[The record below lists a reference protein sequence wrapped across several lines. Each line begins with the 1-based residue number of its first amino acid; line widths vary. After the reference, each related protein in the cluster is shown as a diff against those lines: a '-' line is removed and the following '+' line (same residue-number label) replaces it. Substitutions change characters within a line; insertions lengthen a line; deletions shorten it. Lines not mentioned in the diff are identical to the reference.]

1 MEEKAKMRKLSTW
14 KLKLRMFLATA
25 LLFGLIYAILMVVGS
40 ILGLGGPLFYA
51 LLGFGV
57 IFLQYLISPKI
68 VELTMNVHYVSE
80 AEAPRL
86 HAMVDEL
93 ARRAGIPKPRVGIAE
108 IALPNAFA
116 FGRTKADG
124 RVCVTRG
131 ILNLLDEEELR
142 AVLGHEI
149 SHIKHSDMIV
159 MTLVSAVPL
168 ICYYIF
174 WSTVFSRDDEANL
187 VGIAALLAYFIGQ
200 LIVLFI
206 SRTREYYADQG
217 SVEIGGQPHKLASA
231 LYKLVYGSAQFN
243 RDDLKQVEGVKAF
256 FLNDVSAAYGE
267 IEDLRQLDMNM
278 DGTIDLAELQR
289 IKYGGVKVGMGA
301 RILELLS
308 THPNMLKRIERLS
321 RFT

>member
-1 MEEKAKMRKLSTW
+1 MEEKAKMRRLSTW
-14 KLKLRMFLATA
+14 KQKLRMFLATV

-289 IKYGGVKVGMGA
+289 IKYGGVKVGLGA

-308 THPNMLKRIERLS
+308 THPNMLKRVERLS
-321 RFT
+321 KFT

>member
-1 MEEKAKMRKLSTW
+1 MEEKAKMRRLSTW
-14 KLKLRMFLATA
+14 KLKLRMFLATV

-40 ILGLGGPLFYA
+40 LLGLGGPLFYA

-187 VGIAALLAYFIGQ
+187 VGIAALVAYFIGQ

-231 LYKLVYGSAQFN
+231 LYKLVYGSSQFN

-267 IEDLRQLDMNM
+267 IEDLLQLDMNM

-308 THPNMLKRIERLS
+308 THPNMLKRVKRLS
-321 RFT
+321 EFT

>member
-1 MEEKAKMRKLSTW
+1 MEEKAKMRRLSTW
-14 KLKLRMFLATA
+14 KLKLRMFLATV

-40 ILGLGGPLFYA
+40 ILGIGGPLFYA

-289 IKYGGVKVGMGA
+289 IKYGGVKVGLGA

-308 THPNMLKRIERLS
+308 THPNMLKRVERLS
-321 RFT
+321 EFT

>member
-1 MEEKAKMRKLSTW
+1 MEEKAKMRRLSTW

-25 LLFGLIYAILMVVGS
+25 LLFGLIYAILLVVGS
-40 ILGLGGPLFYA
+40 LLGVGGPLFYA
-51 LLGFGV
+51 LMGFGV

-108 IALPNAFA
+108 IAVPNAFA
-116 FGRTKADG
+116 FGRTKSDG

-149 SHIKHSDMIV
+149 SHIRHSDMIV

-231 LYKLVYGSAQFN
+231 LYKLVYGSARFG

-256 FLNDVSAAYGE
+256 FLNDVSAAHSE
-267 IEDLRQLDMNM
+267 VEDLRQLDMNL

-289 IKYGGVKVGMGA
+289 IKYSGVKVGLGA

-308 THPNMLKRIERLS
+308 THPNMLKRVKRLS
-321 RFT
+321 EFT

>member
-1 MEEKAKMRKLSTW
+1 MEDKAKMRKLSTW

-25 LLFGLIYAILMVVGS
+25 LLFGIIYAILIAIGALMGF
-40 ILGLGGPLFYA
+40 GGPLFYA
-51 LLGFGV
+51 LLGFGIV
-57 IFLQYLISPKI
+57 FLQYLLSPKI

-93 ARRAGIPKPRVGIAE
+93 ARNAGIPKPRVGIAE
-108 IALPNAFA
+108 IAVPNAFA
-116 FGRTKADG
+116 FGRTKSDG

-131 ILNLLDEEELR
+131 ILDLLDEEELR

-149 SHIKHSDMIV
+149 SHIRHSDMIV

-174 WSTVFSRDDEANL
+174 WSTVYSRDDDATL
-187 VGIAALLAYFIGQ
+187 VGIAALIAYFLGQ

-231 LYKLVYGSAQFN
+231 LYKLVYGSAAFD

-256 FLNDVSAAYGE
+256 FLNDVSDARNE
-267 IEDLRQLDMNM
+267 INDLRQLDIDM
-278 DGTIDLAELQR
+278 DGTISMAELQR
-289 IKYGGVKVGMGA
+289 VKYSGVKVGVGA

-308 THPNMLKRIERLS
+308 THPNMLRRIERLS
-321 RFT
+321 EFT

>member
-1 MEEKAKMRKLSTW
+1 MEEKAKMRRLSTW
-14 KLKLRMFLATA
+14 KLKLRMFLATV

-187 VGIAALLAYFIGQ
+187 VGIAALIAYFIGQ

-289 IKYGGVKVGMGA
+289 IKYGGVKVGLGA

-308 THPNMLKRIERLS
+308 THPNMLKRVERLS
-321 RFT
+321 KFT

>member
-1 MEEKAKMRKLSTW
+1 MEEKAKMRRLSTW
-14 KLKLRMFLATA
+14 KLKLRMFLATV

-289 IKYGGVKVGMGA
+289 IKYGGVKVGLGA

-308 THPNMLKRIERLS
+308 THPNMLKRVERLS
-321 RFT
+321 KFT

>member
-1 MEEKAKMRKLSTW
+1 MRRLSTW

-25 LLFGLIYAILMVVGS
+25 LLFGLIYAILLVVGS
-40 ILGLGGPLFYA
+40 LLGVGGPLFYA

-108 IALPNAFA
+108 IAVPNAFA
-116 FGRTKADG
+116 FGRTKSDG

-149 SHIKHSDMIV
+149 SHIRHSDMIV

-256 FLNDVSAAYGE
+256 FLNDVSAAQSE
-267 IEDLRQLDMNM
+267 VEDLRQLDMNL

-289 IKYGGVKVGMGA
+289 IKYSGVKVGLGA

-308 THPNMLKRIERLS
+308 THPNMLKRVKRLS
-321 RFT
+321 EFT

>member
-1 MEEKAKMRKLSTW
+1 MEEKAKMRRLSTW

-25 LLFGLIYAILMVVGS
+25 LLFGLIYAILLVVGS
-40 ILGLGGPLFYA
+40 LLGVGGPLFYA

-108 IALPNAFA
+108 IAVPNAFA
-116 FGRTKADG
+116 FGRTKSDG

-149 SHIKHSDMIV
+149 SHIRHSDMIV

-256 FLNDVSAAYGE
+256 FLNDVSAAQSE
-267 IEDLRQLDMNM
+267 VEDLRQLDMNL

-289 IKYGGVKVGMGA
+289 IKYGGVKVGLGA

-308 THPNMLKRIERLS
+308 THPNMLKRVKRLS
-321 RFT
+321 EFT

>member
-1 MEEKAKMRKLSTW
+1 MEEKAKMRRLSTW
-14 KLKLRMFLATA
+14 KLKLRMFLATV

-308 THPNMLKRIERLS
+308 THPNMLKRVERLS
-321 RFT
+321 KFT

>member
-1 MEEKAKMRKLSTW
+1 MRRLSTW
-14 KLKLRMFLATA
+14 KLKLRMFLATV

-187 VGIAALLAYFIGQ
+187 VGIAALIAYFIGQ

-308 THPNMLKRIERLS
+308 THPNMLKRVERLS
-321 RFT
+321 KFT

>member
-1 MEEKAKMRKLSTW
+1 MEEKAKMRRLSTW
-14 KLKLRMFLATA
+14 KLKLRMFLATV

-93 ARRAGIPKPRVGIAE
+93 ARRAGIPKPMVGIAE

-187 VGIAALLAYFIGQ
+187 VGIAALIAYFIGQ

-206 SRTREYYADQG
+206 SRTREYYAGQG
-217 SVEIGGQPHKLASA
+217 SVGIGGQPHKLAST

-289 IKYGGVKVGMGA
+289 IKYGGVKVGLGA

-308 THPNMLKRIERLS
+308 THPNMLKRVERLS
-321 RFT
+321 KFT

>member
-1 MEEKAKMRKLSTW
+1 MRRLSTW

-25 LLFGLIYAILMVVGS
+25 LLFGLIYAILLVVGS
-40 ILGLGGPLFYA
+40 LLGVGGPLFYA

-108 IALPNAFA
+108 IAVPNAFA
-116 FGRTKADG
+116 FGRTKSDG

-149 SHIKHSDMIV
+149 SHIRHSDMIV

-256 FLNDVSAAYGE
+256 FLNDVSAAQSE
-267 IEDLRQLDMNM
+267 VEDLRQLDMNL

-289 IKYGGVKVGMGA
+289 IKYGGVKVGLGA

-308 THPNMLKRIERLS
+308 THPNMLKRVKRLS
-321 RFT
+321 EFT

>member
-1 MEEKAKMRKLSTW
+1 MEEKAKMRRLSTW
-14 KLKLRMFLATA
+14 KLKLRMFLATV

-187 VGIAALLAYFIGQ
+187 VGIAALIAYFIGQ

-308 THPNMLKRIERLS
+308 THPNMLKRVERLS
-321 RFT
+321 KFT

>member
-1 MEEKAKMRKLSTW
+1 MEEKAKMRRLSTW
-14 KLKLRMFLATA
+14 KLKLRMFLATV

-289 IKYGGVKVGMGA
+289 IKYGGVKVGLGA

-308 THPNMLKRIERLS
+308 THPNMLKRVERLS
-321 RFT
+321 EFT

>member
-1 MEEKAKMRKLSTW
+1 MEEKAKMRRLSTW
-14 KLKLRMFLATA
+14 KLKLRMFLATV

-243 RDDLKQVEGVKAF
+243 RDDLKQVEGVKAL

-289 IKYGGVKVGMGA
+289 IKYGGVKVGLGA

-308 THPNMLKRIERLS
+308 THPNMLKRVERLS
-321 RFT
+321 KFT

>member
-1 MEEKAKMRKLSTW
+1 MEEKTKMRRLSTW

-40 ILGLGGPLFYA
+40 LLGLGGPLFYA

-86 HAMVDEL
+86 HAMVDDL

-108 IALPNAFA
+108 IAVPNAFA

-308 THPNMLKRIERLS
+308 THPNMLKRVKRLS
-321 RFT
+321 EFT